1 MKLLLDAHTF
11 LWFVW
16 DDAQL
21 SANAKALIVDAANQ
35 KFISPATYW
44 EIAIKVSIGKLDLGE
59 PYRAF
64 MHRGIARNNFDILPL
79 SVDHA
84 AAVSVLPLHHP
95 DPFDRMLID
104 IKVGVNRIGLE
115 GSNLRVVILRARLPL
130 YNSAARALNC
140 RGRGVCGTCAVR
152 VEGAVSEPTAAELTR
167 LKLPPHD
174 EHSGLRLACQCVILG
189 DVTVTKLSGFFG
201 SNEDPTQR
209 AWPRI

>member
-21 SANAKALIVDAANQ
+21 SHHAKDLIVDAANQ

-64 MHRGIARNNFDILPL
+64 MRREITRNNFDILPI

-84 AAVSVLPLHHP
+84 AAV
-95 DPFDRMLID
+95 
-104 IKVGVNRIGLE
+104 
-115 GSNLRVVILRARLPL
+115 
-130 YNSAARALNC
+130 
-140 RGRGVCGTCAVR
+140 
-152 VEGAVSEPTAAELTR
+152 
-167 LKLPPHD
+167 
-174 EHSGLRLACQCVILG
+174 
-189 DVTVTKLSGFFG
+189 
-201 SNEDPTQR
+201 
-209 AWPRI
+209 